1 MTGMNPEDIKLSEMS
16 QTEKGK
22 CSMIPF
28 ARGIKKPELLQRV
41 KWWKVEEMG
50 NIGHKIKIFSY
61 KMNNLGGSNIQHD
74 KYC

>member
-1 MTGMNPEDIKLSEMS
+1 MQYDPVV
-16 QTEKGK
+16 
-22 CSMIPF
+22 
-28 ARGIKKPELLQRV
+28 RGIEKPELLQRV

-50 NIGHKIKIFSY
+50 DIGPKIKTFSY